1 MEPNER
7 HHHHHHHHQDQQQHL
22 TSSYYNPYNHNPTTV
37 SAATSAGNS
46 IPSSN
51 NGNLQLP
58 NDGSSSSLFSVPS
71 SAVNVSIDPVKR
83 KRGRPR
89 KYDTPAQA
97 LAAKKLASSASNS
110 SARERREQA
119 AAAAAA
125 GVTPLVSKSGSRK
138 SLLGSLGSLLKNPFR
153 ILM

>member
-1 MEPNER
+1 M
-7 HHHHHHHHQDQQQHL
+7 
-22 TSSYYNPYNHNPTTV
+22 
-37 SAATSAGNS
+37 
-46 IPSSN
+46 
-51 NGNLQLP
+51 
-58 NDGSSSSLFSVPS
+58 
-71 SAVNVSIDPVKR
+71 NVSIDPVKR

-125 GVTPLVSKSGSRK
+125 GVSPPVSKSGSKK
-138 SLLGSLGSLLKNPFR
+138 SLLGSVGSFTQNPFLFL
-153 ILM
+153 I